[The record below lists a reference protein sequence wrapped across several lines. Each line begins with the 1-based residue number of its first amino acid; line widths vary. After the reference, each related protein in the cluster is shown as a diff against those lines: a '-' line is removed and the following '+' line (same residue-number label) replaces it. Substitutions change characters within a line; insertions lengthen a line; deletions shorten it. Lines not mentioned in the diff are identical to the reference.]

1 MCEYEER
8 KESDR
13 QEEEEGKRKQAAALT
28 TANKEKQAAE
38 EAARTQQIAAE
49 SAQAAAQHAQAALAR
64 ATKSQTELL
73 QDFDKKQAA
82 ERKEFLRKIEN
93 LTESNNSLKKENDA
107 IQRKADK
114 AEEARVCMLCFD
126 NPRSVYFAPCGHAV
140 VCEDCADRVGES
152 CCSCKQPIRERMR
165 MYLTEMVSDE
175 VVQGAEVGTGA

>member
-13 QEEEEGKRKQAAALT
+13 QEEEEGKRKQAAALA

-82 ERKEFLRKIEN
+82 ERKEFLRMIEN

-114 AEEARVCMLCFD
+114 AEEARHT
-126 NPRSVYFAPCGHAV
+126 R
-140 VCEDCADRVGES
+140 
-152 CCSCKQPIRERMR
+152 QP
-165 MYLTEMVSDE
+165 S
-175 VVQGAEVGTGA
+175 AEVY